1 MYHIL
6 VAGAGYTGSVIARFF
21 TAKKQKVYAITR
33 SPEKG
38 RELEAQGIF
47 PQIMDM
53 TQSETLKGLPSAH
66 FVVIA
71 VAPDQRDEASYRR
84 IYVEGVH
91 NLLNAIRKNPR
102 PFLIVY
108 LSSTGV
114 WADQK
119 GEWVDENT
127 AAVPSDWRGRIL
139 LEAENQILG
148 SGAPA
153 VIFRL
158 AGIYGPHRT
167 RLSAFDQPVT
177 PEVLASRWMNM
188 IHVDDIA
195 RAMPVLFKKAQEG
208 TIYTGVDDT
217 PVAAPDFYRWLGA
230 EIQKPVPFKFTEAA
244 PAGKRIKNT
253 GLKSL
258 GFSFQYPSYRE
269 GYAEILARARGG
281 RN

>member
-6 VAGAGYTGSVIARFF
+6 VAGAGYTGSAIARFF

-33 SPEKG
+33 SPEKA
-38 RELEAQGIF
+38 RQLETQGIF
-47 PQIMDM
+47 PKVMDI
-53 TQSETLKGLPSAH
+53 TRSETLKSLPAAH

-71 VAPDQRDEASYRR
+71 VAPDQRDEESYRR
-84 IYVEGVH
+84 IYVEGVS

-102 PFLIVY
+102 PFLVIY
-108 LSSTGV
+108 LSSSGV

-119 GEWVDENT
+119 GEWVDEYT
-127 AAVPSDWRGRIL
+127 AAVPEDRRGRIL
-139 LEAENQILG
+139 LEAENKILA

-158 AGIYGPHRT
+158 AGIYGPERT
-167 RLSAFDQPVT
+167 RLSDFDLPAAREAVA
-177 PEVLASRWMNM
+177 PRWMNM
-188 IHVDDIA
+188 IHVEDVA

-208 TIYTGVDDT
+208 TIYTGVDDA
-217 PVAAPDFYRWLGA
+217 PVASPDFYRWLAA
-230 EIQKPVPFKFTEAA
+230 EIQKPIPFKFTAEA
-244 PAGKRIKNT
+244 PAGKRIKNI

-258 GFSFQYPSYRE
+258 GFSFQYPSFRE

-281 RN
+281 R